1 MVWQNTW
8 RAALWLFPQ
17 KLTPYL
23 WLHMTPDQW
32 ITLAIVLVAVIL
44 FVTEWLSVDVIGM
57 VIISLFMVSGVLTP
71 SEAVKGFSN
80 TATVTIA
87 AMFALSAA
95 ILKTGQLG
103 AIGYYLSKV
112 LVKSK
117 TKGILLIMII
127 TGVISAFINNTPVVA
142 VLIPII
148 IAASVK
154 AKISPSKI
162 LIPLSFASMFG
173 GVCTLIGTSTNIL
186 VSSIAEE
193 NGLRGFGMFEM
204 APLGLIFFATGVVY
218 LIFFGS
224 KLIPDR
230 GSVKELTQKFE
241 MENYLTDIR
250 ILPEAPSVGKV
261 VSESPIIKELEIDVI
276 GFRRDSERFS
286 ELHYSEVLK
295 AGDVLRLR
303 GNITQIKKIRAR
315 EGIEIIEG
323 KWNDE
328 HLTSKDV
335 SIAEAIISPNS
346 ELDHKTISET
356 RFKLQYKAIVLAIK
370 GRKGILHEKLSQT
383 VLKSGDLLLL
393 RIKNEFLKDL
403 KSPDRINESPLLII
417 SEAEEQK
424 PVELKKLIIVFSILF
439 FVILLAALN
448 IIPIMASSI
457 IGVTMLVIFRSLTIK
472 EAYQAINWQ
481 VVFLI
486 AGAISMGLAMEKTGT
501 AQLGAEKLIGLFGD
515 WGPTAL
521 LSVLYLLSF
530 LLTGI
535 ISNSAAAVLLA
546 PIAISTANSLGVDAR
561 PFLFAIAFA
570 ASSSFITPVGYQTNT
585 MIYAAGNYK
594 FTDFFRVGLP
604 LNIIF
609 WVLATL
615 LIPIFYSY

>member
-1 MVWQNTW
+1 
-8 RAALWLFPQ
+8 
-17 KLTPYL
+17 
-23 WLHMTPDQW
+23 MTPEQW
-32 ITLAIVLVAVIL
+32 ITLGIVLVAVIL

-57 VIISLFMVSGVLTP
+57 VIISLFMVSGVLSP

-95 ILKTGQLG
+95 ILNTGQLG

-127 TGVISAFINNTPVVA
+127 TGIISAFINNTPVVA
-142 VLIPII
+142 VFIPII
-148 IAASVK
+148 LAASVK

-193 NGLRGFGMFEM
+193 NGLSGFGMFEM

-218 LIFFGS
+218 LIFFGP

-230 GSVKELTQKFE
+230 GAVKELTQKFE

-250 ILPEAPSVGKV
+250 LLPQAPSVGKV

-276 GFRRDSERFS
+276 GFRRDSEVFS

-303 GNITQIKKIRAR
+303 VNITQIKKIRAR
-315 EGIEIIEG
+315 EGIEILEG

-328 HLTSKDV
+328 YLTSKDV
-335 SIAEAIISPNS
+335 SIAEAIVTPNS

-393 RIKNEFLKDL
+393 RIKNEFLNDL
-403 KSPDRINESPLLII
+403 KSPNRINESPLLII
-417 SEAEEQK
+417 SETEEKK
-424 PVELKKLIIVFSILF
+424 PVELKKLIIVFSVLF
-439 FVILLAALN
+439 FVILLAALK

-457 IGVTMLVIFRSLTIK
+457 MGVTLLIIFRSLTIK

-481 VVFLI
+481 VIFLI
-486 AGAISMGLAMEKTGT
+486 AGAISMGIAMEKTGT
-501 AQLGAEKLIGLFGD
+501 AKLGAEKLIGLFGD

-546 PIAISTANSLGVDAR
+546 PIAISTANSLGVNAQ

-585 MIYAAGNYK
+585 MIYATGNYK

-609 WVLATL
+609 WILATL
-615 LIPIFYSY
+615 LIPIFYTF